1 MAGGGGP
8 VTVGGADA
16 AAVER
21 TGFAGVAGS
30 LQRGLAIALLPAS
43 ILPVLLFGPA
53 LLRAPEK
60 LWREARAEVQR
71 LQATPSTARARERH
85 TP

>member
-1 MAGGGGP
+1 MAAGLDTLP
-8 VTVGGADA
+8 VARASSGGALSTLRRA
-16 AAVER
+16 
-21 TGFAGVAGS
+21 
-30 LQRGLAIALLPAS
+30 LAIALLPAS
-43 ILPVLLFGPA
+43 IVPVVLFGPA

-71 LQATPSTARARERH
+71 LQTPRPSPRAHERH

>member
-1 MAGGGGP
+1 MAGGGGQAI
-8 VTVGGADA
+8 VA
-16 AAVER
+16 R
-21 TGFAGVAGS
+21 TGFAGAIGS
-30 LQRGLAIALLPAS
+30 LRRALAIVLLPAS
-43 ILPVLLFGPA
+43 ILPVVLFGPA

-71 LQATPSTARARERH
+71 LREPARAPRARERQ